1 MTVREL
7 LLQRKTLLEGI
18 KVYDLLDEQLDSYLS
33 KDNREPENFILF
45 SEEEYV
51 AESTIVGIR
60 QEVYKL
66 RAELT
71 DKLDRLESAEVA

>member
-18 KVYDLLDEQLDSYLS
+18 KVYDLIDEYLDSYLS

-51 AESTIVGIR
+51 TESTIVTVR
-60 QEVYKL
+60 QDIFKL
-66 RAELT
+66 KSELT
-71 DKLDRLESAEVA
+71 NSLDKLEGAEVL